1 MIQFLVK
8 RFVPDHENVTDPKVR
23 SRYGALG
30 GMVGIVCNIFLFLV
44 KFIAGAA
51 TGAVSVMADAFN
63 NLSDA
68 GSSVITLIGFRMA
81 EKPADPD
88 HPYGHGR
95 IEYLSGLFISAAI
108 LLMGLELL
116 KSSVEKILHP
126 EEIQVT
132 LFSVCVLIL
141 AIVLKFWMAHFNRT
155 LGNRISSEA
164 MRATAADSMSDC
176 VATTAVLLGMI
187 FCYFTN
193 WNIDGYMGVLVSAFV
208 LKAGYD
214 SAKET
219 VQPLL
224 GTAPDPK
231 MVSDMEKFV
240 RSSEMVLGVHDLVI
254 HDYGPGRLMVSLHV
268 EVDSANDI
276 MDIHEEIDRIEHE
289 MNRRFQCETTIHMDP
304 IVIDDVKANEARD
317 AVQGIIEDMNPEWR
331 FHDFRMVKGQKNSNL
346 VFDLVIPADQLKD
359 AEKIGARL
367 SERIHREYPEYT
379 AVIKVEQSFL

>member
-8 RFVPDHENVTDPKVR
+8 RFVPEYENVTDPKVR
-23 SRYGALG
+23 SRYGTLG
-30 GMVGIVCNIFLFLV
+30 GMVGIFCNVFLFLV

-51 TGAVSVMADAFN
+51 TGAVSVRADAFN

-68 GSSVITLIGFRMA
+68 GSSVVTLIGFKMA

-116 KSSVEKILHP
+116 KSSVDKILHP
-126 EEIQVT
+126 EEIEVT

-141 AIVLKFWMAHFNRT
+141 AILLKFWMAHFNRT
-155 LGNRISSEA
+155 LGNRISSET
-164 MRATAADSMSDC
+164 MKATAADSMSDC

-187 FCYFTN
+187 FCHFTS
-193 WNIDGYMGVLVSAFV
+193 WNIDGYVGVLVSAFV
-208 LKAGYD
+208 LKAGYE

-224 GTAPDPK
+224 GAAPDPE
-231 MVSDMEKFV
+231 MVSEMEQFV
-240 RSSEMVLGVHDLVI
+240 LSNEMVLGIHDLVV
-254 HDYGPGRLMVSLHV
+254 HDYGPGRLMVSLHA
-268 EVDSANDI
+268 EVDGSKNV

-289 MNRRFQCETTIHMDP
+289 MNRKFKCETTIHMDP
-304 IVIDDVKANEARD
+304 IVIDDAEANEARD
-317 AVQGIIEDMNPEWR
+317 VVQKIIEDMNPEWR
-331 FHDFRMVKGQKNSNL
+331 FHDFRMVKGVNNSNL
-346 VFDLVIPADQLKD
+346 VFDLVIPAEQLKD
-359 AEKIGARL
+359 AEKIGMRL
-367 SERIHREYPEYT
+367 TERIHKEYPKYT